1 MTDTM
6 TLLEAIDQPSLHE
19 VSNHLRNYKSR
30 VCVASLPEHTAR
42 LAQLKR
48 DAVDR
53 DDQISAKAVWCLETI
68 TRIQDHFESAFQC
81 MRSGEFVEAW
91 FQLERCE
98 SELKFLSPH
107 FEGAEDQFGV
117 EYISIHT
124 KRFQNLVNAG
134 LPMWGVSPEFLHKGM
149 ECSICHS
156 KITLRSGCV
165 HKQGEIYNG
174 ELCTINITD
183 LQIVGIA
190 LVPNPVQKYSVIF
203 DGNDDPRFALI
214 RFLIKALDSPWN
226 GWSYQKEE
234 RREYHPV
241 FKGLMPEDKCACPS
255 GSKYMDCCLNKDI
268 VFPHFQFTFEVQ
280 PQYDFTILRIIHKND
295 S

>member
-1 MTDTM
+1 MTDTI
-6 TLLEAIDQPSLHE
+6 TLLEAIDQSSIHE

-30 VCVASLPEHTAR
+30 VRAVVLPDHTER

-53 DDQISAKAVWCLETI
+53 DDQVSAKAVWCLETI
-68 TRIQDHFESAFQC
+68 ARIQDHFESAFQC
-81 MRSGEFVEAW
+81 MRSGEFMEAW

-107 FEGAEDQFGV
+107 FADEGDQFGV

-124 KRFQNLVNAG
+124 KRFQNLFNSEG
-134 LPMWGVSPEFLHKGM
+134 PMWGISPEFLHKGM

-156 KITLRSGCV
+156 KITLRSGCD

-174 ELCTINITD
+174 ELCATNITD
-183 LQIVGIA
+183 LQIIGVA
-190 LVPNPVQKYSVIF
+190 LVPNPSQKYSVIF
-203 DGNDDPRFALI
+203 NGNDDPRFQLI
-214 RFLIKALDSPWN
+214 EFLINALESPWH
-226 GWSYQKEE
+226 GWSYQREE
-234 RREYHPV
+234 RREHHPA
-241 FKGLMPEDKCACPS
+241 FENLMPEDQCACPS
-255 GSKYMDCCLNKDI
+255 GDKYEDCCLGKEI

-280 PQYDFTILRIIHKND
+280 PQYDFTALRILHKEG